1 MVGTL
6 ASPALS
12 LTPHANRSRPGRCGP
27 AAGVGWLLHIVLLSG
42 ALMATSA
49 DACTCRDRRLPEEDR
64 IINAFA
70 DARYVMLAQ
79 VLSVAVGEVTP
90 DGSVRTTGS
99 LRPIESFKG
108 DGPDELPIEA
118 RHHISAYASSCNE
131 GLPGLSE
138 GELVLLYLHSFQVD
152 EWTFNHCSRSR
163 LIDAPDLD
171 PEVIRL
177 RGMQGGETADA
188 NAGLP

>member
-1 MVGTL
+1 
-6 ASPALS
+6 
-12 LTPHANRSRPGRCGP
+12 
-27 AAGVGWLLHIVLLSG
+27 
-42 ALMATSA
+42 
-49 DACTCRDRRLPEEDR
+49 
-64 IINAFA
+64 
-70 DARYVMLAQ
+70 MLAQ